1 MNINL
6 IAPINQLGYGVAGL
20 NILKSLQKYCPVA
33 LFPIGQMQ
41 ITTQEDADAVKKAI
55 DSSRFFVANAP
66 CIKVWHQND
75 MAQFVGKGEHIGFPI
90 FELDTFNEL
99 EKHHLSS
106 VDRLFVCSK
115 WAKDVINNQIDKF
128 QINEAMGWG
137 THNPPIGVVPL
148 GVDMSIFKPA
158 EPTSKDKI
166 IFFNC
171 GKWEIR
177 KGHDILIEAFKRVAK
192 QHDNVE
198 LWMMCSNPFNSPEE
212 NNRWHQLYNHPKVKL
227 IPRAE
232 TQSQVYNIMS
242 QATCGV
248 FPSRGEGWNLE
259 LLEMMA
265 CGKHVITT
273 NYSAH
278 TEFCN
283 SDNSYLVPINGV
295 EPAFDGKWFFNQGNW
310 AKIADNEVDILTILM
325 NNFVESYNG
334 EPNVAGIETAKQF
347 SWDNTAMKILN
358 ILD

>member
-1 MNINL
+1 MRNINL
-6 IAPINQLGYGVAGL
+6 MAPINQLGYGIAGL
-20 NILKSLQKYCPVA
+20 NVLKALQKHANVS
-33 LFPIGQMQ
+33 LFPIGQPQ
-41 ITTQEDADAVKKAI
+41 LTSQEDADIVQAALHTA
-55 DSSRFFVANAP
+55 RFFDSKAP
-66 CIKVWHQND
+66 CIKIWHQHD
-75 MAQFVGKGEHIGFPI
+75 MAQFVGKGQHIGFPI
-90 FELDTFNEL
+90 FELDTFNGVEH
-99 EKHHLSS
+99 HHLSS
-106 VDRLFVCSK
+106 VDRLFVCSE
-115 WAKDVINNQIDKF
+115 WAKGVVKNQISKF
-128 QINEAMGWG
+128 DIDEAIGWS
-137 THNPPIGVVPL
+137 NYRVDVVPL
-148 GVDMSIFKPA
+148 GVDMNIFKPT
-158 EPTSKDKI
+158 EPTSKNKI

-177 KGHDILIEAFKRVAK
+177 KGHDILIQAFKKVAK

-198 LWMMCSNPFNSPEE
+198 LWMMCTNPFNSQEE

-242 QATCGV
+242 QVTCGV

-283 SDNSYLVPINGV
+283 PDNSYLVPINGV

-310 AKIADNEVDILTILM
+310 AKITDNEIDILTNLM
-325 NNFVESYNG
+325 NNFFESYSG
-334 EPNVAGIETAKQF
+334 EPNAAGLETAKQF
-347 SWDNTAMKILN
+347 TWDNTATKILK
-358 ILD
+358 LLR

>member
-20 NILKSLQKYCPVA
+20 NILKALQKYCHVS
-33 LFPIGQMQ
+33 LFPIGQMSV
-41 ITTQEDADAVKKAI
+41 TTQEDADAVKKGI
-55 DSSRFFVANAP
+55 DNSRFFIVNAP

-90 FELDTFNEL
+90 FELDTFNDL

-106 VDRLFVCSK
+106 VDRLFVCSQ
-115 WAKDVINNQIDKF
+115 WAKNVINNQIDKF
-128 QINEAMGWG
+128 EINEAMGWG
-137 THNPPIGVVPL
+137 NHNPAVGVVPL
-148 GVDMSIFKPA
+148 GVDMNIFKPV
-158 EPTSKDKI
+158 EPTPKDKI

-171 GKWEIR
+171 GKWEVR

-192 QHDNVE
+192 EYDNVE
-198 LWMMCSNPFNSPEE
+198 LWAMCSNPFNSPEE
-212 NNRWHQLYNHPKVKL
+212 NSRWHQLYNHPKVRL

-283 SDNSYLVPINGV
+283 SDNSYLVPITGV

-310 AKIADNEVDILTILM
+310 AKIGDNEIETLTSLM
-325 NNFVESYNG
+325 KNFVKTYNAES
-334 EPNVAGIETAKQF
+334 NVAGIETAKEF